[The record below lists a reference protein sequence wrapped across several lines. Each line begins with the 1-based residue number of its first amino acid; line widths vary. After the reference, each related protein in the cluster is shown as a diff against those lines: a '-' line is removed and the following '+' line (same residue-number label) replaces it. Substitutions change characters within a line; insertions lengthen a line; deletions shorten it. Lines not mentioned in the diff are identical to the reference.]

1 MPVKQLKDYLDCNG
15 VQYASIKHSP
25 SFTSREIAEST
36 HVDSDALAK
45 TVVINIDGGLA
56 MLVLPC
62 SYRVRWDR
70 LQDELTTDLIAMA
83 DEDEFKDRFPDCEIG
98 ALPPFGNLY
107 QMPVYCFDALAQVDR
122 IAFSAG
128 THSEIIQMPFADYL
142 RLVKPVMLSK
152 GFIRKG
158 SKRPQWL
165 RRKKTSS
172 VPKLAWSL

>member
-1 MPVKQLKDYLDCNG
+1 MPVKQLKDFLDEHQ
-15 VQYASIKHSP
+15 VQYVSIQHSP

-36 HVDSDALAK
+36 HIDTNALAK
-45 TVVINIDGGLA
+45 TVVINMDGTLA

-70 LQDELTTDLIAMA
+70 LQDEMATDFISMA
-83 DEDEFKDRFPDCEIG
+83 EEEEFKDRFPDCEIG

-107 QMPVYCFDALAQVDR
+107 DMPVYCYEALEQADR
-122 IAFSAG
+122 MAFSAG
-128 THSEIIQMPFADYL
+128 THSEIIQMDYADYIH
-142 RLVKPVMLSK
+142 LVNPVILSK

-158 SKRPQWL
+158 SKRPKWL

-172 VPKLAWSL
+172 VAKLAWSL